1 MRKTSKSKIR
11 LAIIATLACTAI
23 VTVQYLVLKPSVIN
37 QIQINRVYIG
47 GLFTEYPTKYQPR
60 CYIEFK
66 EKNKYVFVYDDS
78 RGNEDDYYEDG
89 TSGSPSIEVYF
100 GIYEVKKGNY
110 ILTTTDSAGIKFFDT
125 DAVKKKKISYYSRG
139 VFESDKRISKS
150 QGRVA
155 EKSVILTKN
164 GYYVLGYMDKNNG
177 SYDRHRYFCI
187 LYNKSDI
194 KKLPSSPEEFRKQ
207 FKMDKKAE
215 QERLAEQKRLAEQ
228 SQ

>member
-78 RGNEDDYYEDG
+78 RGTYEDYNEDGDWRKPHID
-89 TSGSPSIEVYF
+89 IYF
-100 GIYEVKKGNY
+100 GRYDEKEGLYKLTPIKSASVGFKNPTDARKGLIDAYGYSNLENNKEIIGQVAAKNKKGNY
-110 ILTTTDSAGIKFFDT
+110 VIGNPSKDGVT
-125 DAVKKKKISYYSRG
+125 IS
-139 VFESDKRISKS
+139 
-150 QGRVA
+150 
-155 EKSVILTKN
+155 
-164 GYYVLGYMDKNNG
+164 NNG
-177 SYDRHRYFCI
+177 LYFEIYD
-187 LYNKSDI
+187 KSDI
-194 KKLPSSPEEFRKQ
+194 KKLPSSVEEFRKQ

>member
-78 RGNEDDYYEDG
+78 RGTYEDYNEDGDG
-89 TSGSPSIEVYF
+89 RKPHIDIYF
-100 GIYEVKKGNY
+100 GRYDEKEGLYKLTPIKSASVGFKNPTAVGKGLINAYGYSNIENNKEIIGQVAAKNKNGNY
-110 ILTTTDSAGIKFFDT
+110 IIGNPNKD
-125 DAVKKKKISYYSRG
+125 G
-139 VFESDKRISKS
+139 VSISKD
-150 QGRVA
+150 GLYF
-155 EKSVILTKN
+155 EI
-164 GYYVLGYMDKNNG
+164 
-177 SYDRHRYFCI
+177 YD
-187 LYNKSDI
+187 KSDI

-215 QERLAEQKRLAEQ
+215 QECLAKQNR
-228 SQ
+228 